1 MGKEGAGNGG
11 TKREEEQE
19 ERHMELETRL
29 KEVVEKIKPLD
40 ESAMEASWK
49 HWDSLCK
56 PLRAMGMLEDMIVQ
70 LAGIYG
76 NPRPK
81 LEKSAV
87 VVMGADNGVVAQ
99 GVTQTGSE
107 VTAQVLENMGDHLS
121 SVCIMASLHG
131 TEVIPVNVGMLVD
144 GKHPRIIN
152 RPVRYG
158 TANMAKGPAMSRQEA
173 LEGIFVGI
181 ETVEE
186 LYRQG
191 YRMFFTGEMGIGNTT
206 TSSACAAV
214 LLEQPVEVMTGR
226 GAGLSSEGLK
236 KKIAAIHQAIAVNQP
251 DRRDVLD
258 VLAKVGGLDIAG
270 MIGCYIGA
278 ASLRTPVI
286 MDGFISSVAA
296 YMASLLA
303 PAAKAY
309 MVPSHCSAEP
319 AGQLMLDALGMKAP
333 LHAGMRLGE
342 GTGGVTLLSLY
353 QYALAIYDRMPSF
366 AQGNVEEYTHQK

>member
-1 MGKEGAGNGG
+1 M
-11 TKREEEQE
+11 EQ
-19 ERHMELETRL
+19 ETRL
-29 KEVVEKIKPLD
+29 KEVIEKIQPLD
-40 ESAMEASWK
+40 EAAMEGAWK

-56 PLRAMGMLEDMIVQ
+56 PLRAMGMLEEMIVQ

-76 NPRPK
+76 NPRPR

-87 VVMGADNGVVAQ
+87 VVMGADNGVVAE

-131 TEVIPVNVGMLVD
+131 TEVFPVNVGMLVD

-158 TANMAKGPAMSRQEA
+158 TANMTKGPAMSREEA
-173 LEGIFVGI
+173 LQGIFVGI

-186 LYRQG
+186 LYGQG
-191 YRMFFTGEMGIGNTT
+191 YRLFLTGEMGIGNTT

-214 LLEQPVEVMTGR
+214 LLDQPVEIMTGR
-226 GAGLSSEGLK
+226 GAGLSSEGLR
-236 KKIAAIHQAIAVNQP
+236 KKIGAIHRAIEVNRP
-251 DRRDVLD
+251 DRGDVLD

-278 ASLRTPVI
+278 AALRTPVI
-286 MDGFISSVAA
+286 IDGFISSVAA

-309 MVPSHCSAEP
+309 MVAAHCSAEP

-333 LHAGMRLGE
+333 IHAGMRLGE
-342 GTGGVTLLSLY
+342 GTGGVALLSLY
-353 QYALAIYDRMPSF
+353 EYALAIYDRMPSF

>member
-1 MGKEGAGNGG
+1 
-11 TKREEEQE
+11 
-19 ERHMELETRL
+19 
-29 KEVVEKIKPLD
+29 
-40 ESAMEASWK
+40 
-49 HWDSLCK
+49 
-56 PLRAMGMLEDMIVQ
+56 MLEDMIVQ